1 MSTQQLPSDLTTKN
15 AVEDVGISSLSK
27 AAANPETTFDETVK
41 PVSHEIDIDIN
52 GTPHVSNL
60 PAGSA
65 SLRLAPPDQEPPK
78 ELAKMTLPMYRVE
91 PPDILLIDVLRLV
104 PKAPYEI
111 KPFDVLEI
119 VAPGSNP
126 EAPLADFFQ
135 VEPSGRVHLGAQYG
149 AVKVTGMTLSEAREA
164 IRRQLS
170 TSLTDPSVALSIAQI
185 GGQQQIVGEHLV
197 GPDGYVN
204 LGTYGSV
211 YVNNMTLGDA
221 RDTIEK
227 HLSNH
232 LESPKISLD
241 IFAYNSKVFYVIAE
255 GGGFGDQVVRLP
267 ITGNETVL
275 DAISQ
280 IGGIQ
285 QQSNKRRIWIA
296 RPAPSGV
303 GCEQIL
309 PVDWVAITKGGST
322 ATNYQVLPGDRIY
335 LAEDRLVKFNSIAAR
350 ITAPFERLLGFSL
363 LGGQTVQVLQRFPEG
378 RFGF

>member
-1 MSTQQLPSDLTTKN
+1 
-15 AVEDVGISSLSK
+15 
-27 AAANPETTFDETVK
+27 
-41 PVSHEIDIDIN
+41 
-52 GTPHVSNL
+52 
-60 PAGSA
+60 
-65 SLRLAPPDQEPPK
+65 
-78 ELAKMTLPMYRVE
+78 
-91 PPDILLIDVLRLV
+91 
-104 PKAPYEI
+104 
-111 KPFDVLEI
+111 
-119 VAPGSNP
+119 
-126 EAPLADFFQ
+126 
-135 VEPSGRVHLGAQYG
+135 
-149 AVKVTGMTLSEAREA
+149 MTLSEAREA

-211 YVNNMTLGDA
+211 YVNNMTLAEA
-221 RDTIEK
+221 RDAIEK

-232 LESPKISLD
+232 LEVPKISLD
-241 IFAYNSKVFYVIAE
+241 VFAYNSKVFYVIAE

-322 ATNYQVLPGDRIY
+322 ATNYQILPGDRIY
-335 LAEDRLVKFNSIAAR
+335 LGEDRLVKFNSIAAR